1 MGDDDEVLL
10 RSAPGAIA
18 NELDRLFS
26 SVMAISILRRLPKA
40 VTPIVTRSFSDR
52 VAKVARSTS
61 FCTNKVT
68 YLSRPRELSSEGRS
82 DQMLVVKRVTKWV
95 GVWSRMLLVFMV
107 IPDVDGKVSGDFQ
120 MSSSFFRSLKGVIY

>member
-107 IPDVDGKVSGDFQ
+107 IPDVDGKVKGNFHRTADV
-120 MSSSFFRSLKGVIY
+120 FRSLIGV